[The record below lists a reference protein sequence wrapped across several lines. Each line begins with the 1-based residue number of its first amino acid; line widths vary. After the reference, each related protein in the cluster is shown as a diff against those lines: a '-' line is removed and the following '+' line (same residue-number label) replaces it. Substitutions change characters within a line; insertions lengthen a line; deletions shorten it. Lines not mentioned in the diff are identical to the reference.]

1 MKWYEQHFLII
12 VSVVFY
18 LLEEK
23 KHINVMEEY
32 DLLDWKRMRKI
43 EWDNKMLIQIGKNI
57 NKNRN
62 VNENE
67 KKTKTKLR
75 TYVTCDLVN
84 HTPKCDWH
92 NR

>member
-1 MKWYEQHFLII
+1 
-12 VSVVFY
+12 
-18 LLEEK
+18 
-23 KHINVMEEY
+23 
-32 DLLDWKRMRKI
+32 
-43 EWDNKMLIQIGKNI
+43 MLIQIGKNI